1 MPLYGLP
8 KDHKPPNS
16 RDGGVIGHPLRPV
29 CGATESR
36 NGPLSDV
43 IAEILTV
50 HGDSMDKS
58 VNTQCLSTEEM
69 CHCLQSFNQ
78 TVEEGGTTDNVYK
91 PVIFSMNVV
100 AMYPSLD
107 VSVVAKAIGEEF
119 GNSDLEINVD
129 ERELALYLTVIFQK
143 EWRKELV
150 ARQLHEIIPKRKQQ
164 TTRRILMS
172 AEEIIDRSEKTISK
186 FQEIGLRDPDTRE
199 VRQMI
204 GLALEEAV
212 KTTMQNH
219 VYKLNGIVR
228 RQAEGGAI
236 GNKLTGAMAKVFM
249 SRWTKEFRERVLN
262 ATKNTDGFAFHALKY
277 YVDDNNVV
285 MEAIPPGYKLIGD
298 ELVLVQDDERTAK
311 LAQKIANNICEFIK
325 MEVDYPS
332 RHPSGWMPL
341 LDLQVRSAQNNT
353 FDFMFYQKLMA
364 SPFTILNRA
373 AMPTK
378 VKWENNV
385 QQGIRRLRNTRL
397 RLQEEVRSTLL
408 EEWGES
414 MMVSGYPKEYRKKAI
429 QSAVVG
435 YEKMVEKCHRGIKP
449 LYRPREWQEA
459 ERRVKK
465 KISKTAWFR
474 PHDTV

>member
-8 KDHKPPNS
+8 KDHKPPKS

-107 VSVVAKAIGEEF
+107 VSVVAKEIGEEF

-150 ARQLHEIIPKRKQQ
+150 ARQLHEIIPKREQQ

-172 AEEIIDRSEKTISK
+172 TEEIIDRSEKTISK

-249 SRWTKEFRERVLN
+249 SRVDERV
-262 ATKNTDGFAFHALKY
+262 
-277 YVDDNNVV
+277 
-285 MEAIPPGYKLIGD
+285 
-298 ELVLVQDDERTAK
+298 
-311 LAQKIANNICEFIK
+311 
-325 MEVDYPS
+325 
-332 RHPSGWMPL
+332 
-341 LDLQVRSAQNNT
+341 
-353 FDFMFYQKLMA
+353 
-364 SPFTILNRA
+364 
-373 AMPTK
+373 
-378 VKWENNV
+378 
-385 QQGIRRLRNTRL
+385 
-397 RLQEEVRSTLL
+397 
-408 EEWGES
+408 
-414 MMVSGYPKEYRKKAI
+414 
-429 QSAVVG
+429 
-435 YEKMVEKCHRGIKP
+435 
-449 LYRPREWQEA
+449 
-459 ERRVKK
+459 
-465 KISKTAWFR
+465 
-474 PHDTV
+474 

>member
-1 MPLYGLP
+1 
-8 KDHKPPNS
+8 
-16 RDGGVIGHPLRPV
+16 
-29 CGATESR
+29 
-36 NGPLSDV
+36 
-43 IAEILTV
+43 
-50 HGDSMDKS
+50 
-58 VNTQCLSTEEM
+58 
-69 CHCLQSFNQ
+69 
-78 TVEEGGTTDNVYK
+78 
-91 PVIFSMNVV
+91 
-100 AMYPSLD
+100 
-107 VSVVAKAIGEEF
+107 
-119 GNSDLEINVD
+119 
-129 ERELALYLTVIFQK
+129 
-143 EWRKELV
+143 
-150 ARQLHEIIPKRKQQ
+150 
-164 TTRRILMS
+164 
-172 AEEIIDRSEKTISK
+172 
-186 FQEIGLRDPDTRE
+186 
-199 VRQMI
+199 
-204 GLALEEAV
+204 
-212 KTTMQNH
+212 
-219 VYKLNGIVR
+219 
-228 RQAEGGAI
+228 
-236 GNKLTGAMAKVFM
+236 
-249 SRWTKEFRERVLN
+249 
-262 ATKNTDGFAFHALKY
+262 
-277 YVDDNNVV
+277 
-285 MEAIPPGYKLIGD
+285 
-298 ELVLVQDDERTAK
+298 
-311 LAQKIANNICEFIK
+311 

-449 LYRPREWQEA
+449 LYRPREWQKA